1 MLAVALLSCHR
12 DRQSA
17 AVVLASGA
25 DLQSMNSVI
34 TTHPLARQVQRYVL
48 LTTLARYDS
57 TLALEPYLARSWAW
71 SADSAELT
79 FQLHM
84 GVGWH
89 DGRPTTARDVAFTLG
104 LALDSTAG
112 YPRRRDLADLREAVA
127 LDDSTVLLR
136 FSARQRRFPDV
147 LTDLAILP
155 AHLLADVAPTE
166 IRHARWNER
175 PVGNGPFRF
184 VRHDPNRRWVFEAN
198 PAFPPSLGGRPRLD
212 RLVVAVVD
220 EPMTKLAALTA
231 GELDFAGI
239 QPAHADFV
247 RRDPDLAVVDYPLF
261 FSYAVVF
268 NARRPP
274 FDRVEVR
281 RALGL
286 ALDRTAIVSGYLF
299 GFGEPAAGPRSPD
312 ALSGGPRP
320 PLGPPGG
327 DPRAPLGPPGGDPS
341 AADAPGARGDAP
353 IYAPGRAR
361 AILGDTLAFEL
372 VTVGS
377 GEAALEQM
385 IQQQLARINVK
396 VTIRQLE
403 LATFLERV
411 QTGHEF
417 DAAVMGISGDREG
430 GYLRSLLDLTGLPV
444 PASGVDL
451 FRYYADSVPV
461 SFLYHARGVQGMNRR
476 IDGVR
481 MDLRGELPTV
491 ARWVAR

>member
-1 MLAVALLSCHR
+1 MLAAALLSCQG
-12 DRQSA
+12 DRRPA
-17 AVVLASGA
+17 AVVVASGA

-48 LTTLARYDS
+48 LTTLVRYDS
-57 TLALEPYLARSWAW
+57 TLAIEPYLARSWSW
-71 SADSAELT
+71 SPDSAELT
-79 FQLHM
+79 VRLHR
-84 GVGWH
+84 GVTWH

-104 LALDSTAG
+104 LAADSTVG
-112 YPRRRDLADLREAVA
+112 YPRRRDLADFREAVA
-127 LDDSTVLLR
+127 VDDTTAVIR
-136 FSARQRRFPDV
+136 FSAPQSRVPDV

-155 AHLLADVAPTE
+155 AHLLGDVPPTE
-166 IRHARWNER
+166 IRQAAWNDR

-184 VRHDPNRRWVFEAN
+184 VRHEPNRRWVFQAN

-231 GELDFAGI
+231 GELDVAGI

-247 RRDPDLAVVDYPLF
+247 RRDSALTVVDYPLL
-261 FSYAVVF
+261 FSYAIVF

-274 FDRVEVR
+274 FDRLETR
-281 RALGL
+281 RAVGL
-286 ALDRTAIVSGYLF
+286 AIDRVAIVSGYLF
-299 GFGEPAAGPRSPD
+299 GFGEPAAS
-312 ALSGGPRP
+312 PRP
-320 PLGPPGG
+320 AGPSGIGTSGPGV
-327 DPRAPLGPPGGDPS
+327 
-341 AADAPGARGDAP
+341 
-353 IYAPGRAR
+353 YAPGRAR
-361 AILGDTLAFEL
+361 AVLGDSLRFEL

-377 GEAALEQM
+377 GEAAMEQM
-385 IQQQLARINVK
+385 IQQQLARINVT

-411 QTGHEF
+411 RSGHDF
-417 DAAVMGISGDREG
+417 DAAIMGISGDLQG

-444 PASGVDL
+444 PAPGADL
-451 FRYYADSVPV
+451 FRYYADSMPA

-476 IDGVR
+476 VGGVR

-491 ARWVAR
+491 ARWEAR

>member
-1 MLAVALLSCHR
+1 
-12 DRQSA
+12 
-17 AVVLASGA
+17 
-25 DLQSMNSVI
+25 
-34 TTHPLARQVQRYVL
+34 
-48 LTTLARYDS
+48 
-57 TLALEPYLARSWAW
+57 
-71 SADSAELT
+71 
-79 FQLHM
+79 
-84 GVGWH
+84 
-89 DGRPTTARDVAFTLG
+89 
-104 LALDSTAG
+104 
-112 YPRRRDLADLREAVA
+112 
-127 LDDSTVLLR
+127 
-136 FSARQRRFPDV
+136 
-147 LTDLAILP
+147 
-155 AHLLADVAPTE
+155 APTE

-299 GFGEPAAGPRSPD
+299 GFGEPAAGPRSTD
-312 ALSGGPRP
+312 ASG
-320 PLGPPGG
+320 
-327 DPRAPLGPPGGDPS
+327 AQF
-341 AADAPGARGDAP
+341 DAPV
-353 IYAPGRAR
+353 YAPGRAR

-491 ARWVAR
+491 TRWVAR